1 MTCLVKKKMKY
12 NLVNTSQSPLT
23 FFLTRLK
30 IRKINDNEL
39 ILKGFLWLTCSDRW
53 KKNRL

>member
-1 MTCLVKKKMKY
+1 MVKKKMKY